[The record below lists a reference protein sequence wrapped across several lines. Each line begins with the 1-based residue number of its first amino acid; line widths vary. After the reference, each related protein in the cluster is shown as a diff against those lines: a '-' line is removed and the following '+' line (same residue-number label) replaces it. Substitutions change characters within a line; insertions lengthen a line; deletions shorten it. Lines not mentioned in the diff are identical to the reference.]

1 MPSLPVVAIVGRPN
15 VGKSTL
21 FNRLIGSRLAI
32 ISDVAG
38 TTRDRVYGTAE
49 WNGRTFTVVDT
60 GGLELDPGTHI
71 EERVQDQARVAVE
84 EADLVLFVVDA
95 HAGLAP
101 LDHEVADRLRRA
113 EAPVILVVNKGDNP
127 AREAD
132 AVEFYALGMDPTIT
146 ISAQHGRNTG
156 DLADLIVDNLPPPTE
171 AEAAASVSASD
182 SEETDLTEEEMAEL
196 AEVELGAPRVA
207 IVGRPNTGKSTFVNR
222 VLGEER
228 MVVSDVPGTTRDAI
242 DTTIKLDEQ
251 EMVLVDTAGI
261 RRRGS
266 IERGIER
273 YSVLRSMKAIDSAD
287 VAVVL
292 TDATEGYTAQDAH
305 VVGYVLE
312 AGKGVVLVLNKWD
325 AVEKDEYTADQ
336 WLKQL
341 RREAPYLVWADIVFA
356 SALTG
361 QRVERILNE
370 ALRVAEERYRRV
382 PTGELNRLVMDAV
395 RAHPPSHVRNRLPKI
410 YYATQVGVAPPTF
423 VVFVERPVARALQ
436 LPALPR
442 EPDPRRLRL
451 PRHAHPAHP
460 PPARVRGGG
469 PPLIHGAQEGA
480 RAAQGAVR
488 PLPVVLGGV
497 LGAIG
502 GGLWLLE
509 FAGGGQSRF
518 STPLWLFPLLFG
530 ATVVALTGLDGARTT
545 LARRLR
551 IAAIMVAMV
560 SSLGL
565 LTSEIV
571 ATESSFAYA
580 GWLVFVIGLI
590 GLSALVLGFG
600 LAHARRT
607 GVRGIAWLAIVVS
620 LAPLAFAGIGF
631 AYKALTGW
639 WVTDPGLI
647 RIGEV
652 VAALSI
658 GGGWLLLGLGITLH
672 TLISSRA

>member
-1 MPSLPVVAIVGRPN
+1 MASLPVVAIVGRPN

-84 EADLVLFVVDA
+84 EADLILFVVDA

-156 DLADLIVDNLPPPTE
+156 DLADMIVDHLPPPSE
-171 AEAAASVSASD
+171 AEAAASVSEVSD
-182 SEETDLTEEEMAEL
+182 LSEEELAEL
-196 AEVELGAPRVA
+196 AESEIGPPRVA
-207 IVGRPNTGKSTFVNR
+207 IVGRPNTGKSTFINR
-222 VLGEER
+222 VLGEDR
-228 MVVSDVPGTTRDAI
+228 MVVSDMPGTTRDSI
-242 DTTIKLDEQ
+242 DTTVRLDDTEL
-251 EMVLVDTAGI
+251 VLVDTAGI

-287 VAVVL
+287 VAVVM

-312 AGKGVVLVLNKWD
+312 AGKGIVLVLNKWD
-325 AVEKDEYTADQ
+325 AVEKDEHTADQ
-336 WLKQL
+336 WLKRL
-341 RREAPYLVWADIVFA
+341 RRDAPYLAWADIVFA

-361 QRVERILNE
+361 QRVERILRE

-382 PTGELNRLVMDAV
+382 PTGELNRVVMDAV

-410 YYATQVGVAPPTF
+410 FYATQVGVAPPTF
-423 VVFVERPVARALQ
+423 VVFVNDPSLVHFSYRRYLENRIRAEYGFLGTPIRLILRQRESEEAARKGA
-436 LPALPR
+436 R
-442 EPDPRRLRL
+442 PRR
-451 PRHAHPAHP
+451 
-460 PPARVRGGG
+460 
-469 PPLIHGAQEGA
+469 
-480 RAAQGAVR
+480 
-488 PLPVVLGGV
+488 
-497 LGAIG
+497 
-502 GGLWLLE
+502 
-509 FAGGGQSRF
+509 
-518 STPLWLFPLLFG
+518 
-530 ATVVALTGLDGARTT
+530 
-545 LARRLR
+545 RR
-551 IAAIMVAMV
+551 
-560 SSLGL
+560 
-565 LTSEIV
+565 
-571 ATESSFAYA
+571 
-580 GWLVFVIGLI
+580 
-590 GLSALVLGFG
+590 
-600 LAHARRT
+600 
-607 GVRGIAWLAIVVS
+607 
-620 LAPLAFAGIGF
+620 
-631 AYKALTGW
+631 
-639 WVTDPGLI
+639 
-647 RIGEV
+647 
-652 VAALSI
+652 
-658 GGGWLLLGLGITLH
+658 
-672 TLISSRA
+672 SRA